1 MRTTFTIGDR
11 EYAIDLPDNT
21 DILRMR
27 GAEPVRDAKAAMAEA
42 FEHPIGCPGFGT
54 IIAKKLAENPEGEAV
69 IVISD
74 NTRPVPYK
82 GEQGI
87 LLPIIQRL
95 MQAGVASDKITVLC
109 ANGTHIPLSDTM
121 FRTMLDPA
129 VYDLGIRIVNHD
141 CKDEDNLKFIG
152 HSSNGTK
159 IRVNRLY
166 ADAHIKI
173 LTGLVESHFMAGVSG
188 GRKAI
193 CPGLIGEDSIYV
205 FHSVGY
211 LDNPESRDLHLD
223 GNPCHNEAM
232 EVASSVGADF
242 ILNVTLNQ
250 DFQVTGY
257 FGGDMTK
264 AHLAAFESVREEV
277 GINASKKYDIVV
289 THAGFVGR
297 NHYQAAKTGVAA
309 IPLLK
314 ADSVL
319 IMAADC
325 TDIEPVGKPTYREV
339 LTYLKGKNA
348 DGFIELLKSRSWK
361 FIPDQWQVQMWAKL
375 FRVIP
380 QNQFIFYAPQIKE
393 HDYDILPGV
402 DGNRFAAETMH
413 SSKGSSG
420 IQKFFETALKETI
433 RTMENEG
440 RRNITVAWMADGPYG
455 IIKNTISP

>member
-1 MRTTFTIGDR
+1 MRTTFTIGEK
-11 EYAIDLPDNT
+11 EYAFDLPGGA

-27 GAEPVRDAKAAMAEA
+27 GAEPIRDFGAALTDA
-42 FEHPIGCPGFGT
+42 FEHPIGCPSFEK
-54 IIAKKLAENPEGEAV
+54 IMAEKLAVKPEGEAV

-87 LLPIIQRL
+87 LMPIIQRL
-95 MQAGVASDKITVLC
+95 LSSGIASDKITVLC
-109 ANGTHIPLSDTM
+109 ANGTHTPLPDAI
-121 FRTMLDPA
+121 FQTMLDPA
-129 VYDLGIRIVNHD
+129 VYDLGIRVVNHD
-141 CKDEDNLKFIG
+141 CRDESGLKFIG
-152 HSSNGTK
+152 HTGKGTK
-159 IRVNRLY
+159 IRINRLY

-193 CPGLIGEDSIYV
+193 CPGLIGEDSIYL

-211 LDNPESRDLHLD
+211 LDNPDSRDLHLD

-257 FGGDMTK
+257 FGGDMIQ

-277 GINASKKYDIVV
+277 SISSSKKYDIVI

-297 NHYQAAKTGVAA
+297 NHYQAAKAGVAA
-309 IPLLK
+309 IPLLEP
-314 ADSVL
+314 DSVL

-325 TDIEPVGKPTYREV
+325 TDVEPVGKPTYRKV
-339 LTYLKGKNA
+339 LPYLKDKNA
-348 DGFIELLKSRSWK
+348 GAFMELLKSKTWE
-361 FIPDQWQVQMWAKL
+361 FVPDQWQVQMWAKL
-375 FRVIP
+375 FRVIS
-380 QNQFIFYAPQIKE
+380 QDQFMYYAPQIEKQ
-393 HDYDILPGV
+393 DYAILPGV
-402 DGNRFAAETMH
+402 DGNQFLV
-413 SSKGSSG
+413 SSKHAADRGTK
-420 IQKFFETALKETI
+420 IQEFIENALRETI
-433 RTMENEG
+433 RKMENEG
-440 RRNITVAWMADGPYG
+440 RRDMTVAWLADGPYG
-455 IIKNTISP
+455 IIRREA

>member
-1 MRTTFTIGDR
+1 MQTKFAIGDR
-11 EYAIDLPDNT
+11 KYSIDLPDGA

-27 GAEPVRDAKAAMAEA
+27 GAEPVLDPKAALTSA
-42 FEHPIGCPGFGT
+42 FDNPIGCPSFRK
-54 IIAKKLAENPEGEAV
+54 IIEDKLAVNPEGDAV

-95 MQAGVASDKITVLC
+95 LKAGVPSNKITVLC
-109 ANGTHIPLSDTM
+109 ANGTHTPLPDSV
-121 FRTMLDPA
+121 FRSMLDPA

-141 CKDEDNLKFIG
+141 CKDDANLKFIG

-211 LDNPESRDLHLD
+211 LDNPESRDLHLN
-223 GNPCHNEAM
+223 GNPCHNEAI
-232 EVASSVGADF
+232 EVASSVGADY

-257 FGGDMTK
+257 FGGDIIK
-264 AHLAAFESVREEV
+264 AHLAAFEAVKESV
-277 GINASKKYDIVV
+277 GILASKKYDIVV

-297 NHYQAAKTGVAA
+297 NHYQGAKAGVAA

-314 ADSVL
+314 PDSVL

-325 TDIEPVGKPTYREV
+325 TDIEPVGKTTYRKV
-339 LTYLKGKNA
+339 LPYLKGKDA
-348 DGFIELLKSRSWK
+348 DDFLEILKSGSWE
-361 FIPDQWQVQMWAKL
+361 FVPDQWQVQMWAKV
-375 FRVIP
+375 FKIIP
-380 QNQFIFYAPQIKE
+380 QDQFIFFAPQIKKR
-393 HDYDILPGV
+393 DYDILPGV
-402 DGNRFAAETMH
+402 DGNRYLAVAVH
-413 SSKGSSG
+413 GSGDGSS
-420 IQKFFETALKETI
+420 IPEFIKTALNETI
-433 RTMENEG
+433 RKMEKEG
-440 RRNITVAWMADGPYG
+440 RRNLTVAWMADGPYG
-455 IIKNTISP
+455 IVRN